1 MVTVRSDSRRYFY
14 VNAYPSLRN
23 AKINPEGIA
32 LVKVQ
37 LPGFFYIYI
46 SLFVIIFR
54 YNNFFYWYK
63 FHLLSHM
70 IVCVGYVVVFHLF
83 VKATFP

>member
-14 VNAYPSLRN
+14 VNPYPSLRN

-46 SLFVIIFR
+46 H
-54 YNNFFYWYK
+54 Y
-63 FHLLSHM
+63 
-70 IVCVGYVVVFHLF
+70 CP
-83 VKATFP
+83 VKVDK